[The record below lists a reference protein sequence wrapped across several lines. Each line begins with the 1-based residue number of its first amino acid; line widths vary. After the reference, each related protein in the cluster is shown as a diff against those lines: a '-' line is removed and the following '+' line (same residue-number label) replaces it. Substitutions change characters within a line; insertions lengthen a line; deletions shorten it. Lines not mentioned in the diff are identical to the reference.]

1 VRNLNDASH
10 VLQLRGVYDWQ
21 QNVQLM
27 AGVNLPFGDRG
38 DEYGGIAV
46 TSGAYVAA
54 GRSAY
59 ARIAYY
65 F

>member
-1 VRNLNDASH
+1 
-10 VLQLRGVYDWQ
+10 
-21 QNVQLM
+21 M

>member
-1 VRNLNDASH
+1 
-10 VLQLRGVYDWQ
+10 
-21 QNVQLM
+21 M

-38 DEYGGIAV
+38 DEYGGVPLAP
-46 TSGAYVAA
+46 GAYAAA

-59 ARIAYY
+59 ARAAYY